1 MANSNYGKGK
11 NQATIEVLKDVKVVV
26 LTREL
31 IYDFGPYRVR
41 SWRMA
46 VAHCL
51 VSLLKQ
57 INMVSDRYIECD
69 QWKMYSSFMPIK
81 KENQK

>member
-1 MANSNYGKGK
+1 MANNKYGKGK

-41 SWRMA
+41 S
-46 VAHCL
+46 
-51 VSLLKQ
+51 
-57 INMVSDRYIECD
+57 
-69 QWKMYSSFMPIK
+69 
-81 KENQK
+81 